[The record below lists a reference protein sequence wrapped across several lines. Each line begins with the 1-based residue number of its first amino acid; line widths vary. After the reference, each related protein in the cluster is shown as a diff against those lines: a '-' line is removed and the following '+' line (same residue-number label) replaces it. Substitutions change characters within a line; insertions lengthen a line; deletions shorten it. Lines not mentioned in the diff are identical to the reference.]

1 MFQGQFRTKREHRVK
16 ERKGTILKA
25 LILYFMQSLVEFLK
39 VVGWSDA
46 RVVNIL
52 YLLIETDSWNIKFIP
67 IIRKQEII
75 IYASV

>member
-1 MFQGQFRTKREHRVK
+1 
-16 ERKGTILKA
+16 
-25 LILYFMQSLVEFLK
+25 MQSLVEFLK